1 MLHDANAYY
10 MLIDTSL
17 KCELDQAVCALLFHE
32 TSLNCLTSLNKIA
45 QIRREK
51 QANYSDM
58 VSKSGK
64 SFRLGEKI
72 RLSSSAS
79 REKGVLSA
87 RLSRIL
93 RPTKKRT
100 WRKSRSVALTSSKNA
115 LSHRAPSH
123 RRTRAQRM
131 LQVSSKPYRRN
142 QTRG

>member
-1 MLHDANAYY
+1 MLHDANEHY

-32 TSLNCLTSLNKIA
+32 TSLNCLTSLNKIT

-72 RLSSSAS
+72 RLSSSVS
-79 REKGVLSA
+79 REKNALGA
-87 RLSRIL
+87 RLSHMPAKQKTDLEKIQ
-93 RPTKKRT
+93 
-100 WRKSRSVALTSSKNA
+100 V
-115 LSHRAPSH
+115 
-123 RRTRAQRM
+123 RRF
-131 LQVSSKPYRRN
+131 N
-142 QTRG
+142 

>member
-17 KCELDQAVCALLFHE
+17 KCELNQAVCALLIHE

-79 REKGVLSA
+79 REKNVLGA
-87 RLSRIL
+87 HLSRVP

-115 LSHRAPSH
+115 ASLRRAFSVC
-123 RRTRAQRM
+123 A
-131 LQVSSKPYRRN
+131 
-142 QTRG
+142 G

>member
-79 REKGVLSA
+79 REKNVLAA
-87 RLSRIL
+87 RLSHMPVQQKTDLEKI
-93 RPTKKRT
+93 
-100 WRKSRSVALTSSKNA
+100 
-115 LSHRAPSH
+115 
-123 RRTRAQRM
+123 
-131 LQVSSKPYRRN
+131 QVRCFN
-142 QTRG
+142 

>member
-79 REKGVLSA
+79 REKNVLSA

-100 WRKSRSVALTSSKNA
+100 WRKSRSVASTSCE
-115 LSHRAPSH
+115 RASH
-123 RRTRAQRM
+123 RRINVPTPARSA
-131 LQVSSKPYRRN
+131 YA
-142 QTRG
+142 GG

>member
-17 KCELDQAVCALLFHE
+17 KCELNQAVCALLFHE

-51 QANYSDM
+51 PANYSDM

-79 REKGVLSA
+79 REKNVLAA

-100 WRKSRSVALTSSKNA
+100 WKKSRSVALTSSKNA
-115 LSHRAPSH
+115 LSHRTSSH
-123 RRTRAQRM
+123 RRPRSAH
-131 LQVSSKPYRRN
+131 VE
-142 QTRG
+142 G

>member
-79 REKGVLSA
+79 REKNVLGA

-115 LSHRAPSH
+115 LSHRTSSH
-123 RRTRAQRM
+123 RRPRSAH
-131 LQVSSKPYRRN
+131 VE
-142 QTRG
+142 G